1 LARTN
6 KPILLYYQLLN
17 IFGKAIGFPTL
28 KLEKMK
34 ETILHSFFI
43 IIACTITISTQAQQ
57 FTFEQCIDYA
67 LEHNRSIAG
76 SKLNVDLQRETW
88 NQSKRDILPYIS
100 GSVQS
105 DVMFGKS
112 IDPTTNDF
120 VNERLFSSNFYIG
133 AEVSLF
139 KGLTQRNR
147 MVYEKL
153 QFLIASERDQQE
165 KINTTFAVMTNYYN
179 VLYHKLLMVLADEQ
193 VRLSEKQLKKAE
205 LLVKTG
211 LKPSTEI
218 LEMDA
223 HLAGEKHNAVQIE
236 NLLHEALLNLKN
248 SMNYPIEDSIEIVD
262 SFNFVSGS
270 ENPTIEDIYAK
281 ACDAMPTGRIA
292 HLAVEAQKRE
302 LKIARGQLSPTLSI
316 GAAYSTFFA
325 DSRKETLPNDPDR
338 FRTIALQSQLDQNG
352 SENIYVSLRIPI
364 FQKWQRM
371 SQIQKEKLKLELAVN
386 QHDIAVQDLYR
397 QIMLDI
403 QQLNS
408 YKAEILQLE
417 KKKNAE
423 QQALEIIEKKLDKG
437 IISVLEYYTAKNN
450 LMKTEAE
457 LLRAKTMLMVKKHTI
472 DIYTKEQELL

>member
-1 LARTN
+1 MN
-6 KPILLYYQLLN
+6 CKVLY
-17 IFGKAIGFPTL
+17 
-28 KLEKMK
+28 
-34 ETILHSFFI
+34 SFFI
-43 IIACTITISTQAQQ
+43 TTACIWCFYSAQAQQ
-57 FTFEQCIDYA
+57 LTLEKCIDYA
-67 LEHNRSIAG
+67 MEHNKGIAG
-76 SKLNVDLQRETW
+76 SKLNADLQRETW

-100 GSVQS
+100 GSAQS

-120 VNERLFSSNFYIG
+120 VNERLFSSNFYLG

-153 QFLIASERDQQE
+153 QFLIACEQARQE
-165 KINTTFAVMTNYYN
+165 QINTTFAVMMNYYN
-179 VLYHKLLMVLADEQ
+179 VVYHELLRGIANEQ

-218 LEMDA
+218 LEMEA
-223 HLAGEKHNAVQIE
+223 HLAGEQHNAVQIE
-236 NLLHEALLNLKN
+236 NLLDEALLKLKN
-248 SMNYPIEDSIEIVD
+248 SMNFPINDSIEIVD
-262 SFNFVSGS
+262 SFDLIVSDTENSNVDDVYNKAS
-270 ENPTIEDIYAK
+270 EV
-281 ACDAMPTGRIA
+281 MPAGRIA
-292 HLAVEAQKRE
+292 DLDVEAQKKE
-302 LKIARGQLSPTLSI
+302 LKIARGQLSPTLAI

-325 DSRKETLPNDPDR
+325 DSRKEALPNDPDR
-338 FRTIALQSQLDQNG
+338 FRTIALQSQLDQNA

-371 SQIQKEKLKLELAVN
+371 SQIQKEKIKLEMAVN
-386 QHDIAVQDLYR
+386 QRDVALQDLYR
-397 QIMLDI
+397 QVMLDM
-403 QQLNS
+403 QQLKS

-437 IISVLEYYTAKNN
+437 IISVLEYYTTKNN

-472 DIYTKEQELL
+472 DIYTKEQELQ